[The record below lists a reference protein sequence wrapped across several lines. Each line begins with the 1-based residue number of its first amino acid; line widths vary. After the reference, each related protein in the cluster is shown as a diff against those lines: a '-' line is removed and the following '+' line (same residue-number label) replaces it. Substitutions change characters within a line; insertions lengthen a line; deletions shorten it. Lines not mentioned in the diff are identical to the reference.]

1 MAGDELNMDL
11 VLIKNTDF
19 FMPDISVVV
28 PVYNKEEYV
37 EEPVR
42 SALSQPFQAIE
53 VLVVNDGSTDGSG
66 KICEMLAQEDAR
78 VRYWSQPN
86 QGVVAARNHAIRHSR
101 GRFIFPL
108 DADDVMSAECLE
120 KMYEAMLREK
130 ADVVYSYFSRDVD
143 CRHVVKSLPVTIPE
157 ILVKNSVPVSALY
170 RRESWVQY
178 GGYRDDMSGG
188 LEDWDFWL
196 NFVED
201 GRRFFLIEAPLL
213 FWRPVEGSRNKMNK
227 DTKVDM
233 IKKIISNHPELYRK
247 YRSGVARY
255 IAFRL
260 VSFFRFIPAC
270 SRLRESL
277 KIYSHVRKYG

>member
-1 MAGDELNMDL
+1 
-11 VLIKNTDF
+11 
-19 FMPDISVVV
+19 MPDISVVV

-37 EEPVR
+37 EEAVR
-42 SALSQPFQAIE
+42 SALSQTFQAIE

-157 ILVKNSVPVSALY
+157 ILVKNSVPV
-170 RRESWVQY
+170 
-178 GGYRDDMSGG
+178 
-188 LEDWDFWL
+188 
-196 NFVED
+196 
-201 GRRFFLIEAPLL
+201 
-213 FWRPVEGSRNKMNK
+213 
-227 DTKVDM
+227 
-233 IKKIISNHPELYRK
+233 
-247 YRSGVARY
+247 
-255 IAFRL
+255 
-260 VSFFRFIPAC
+260 
-270 SRLRESL
+270 
-277 KIYSHVRKYG
+277 